1 MKKIFYSLIVLSLF
15 TCGSFSQ
22 TAGKTDRAIAELQQ
36 LQAKR
41 EKFDPKR
48 DPNLDLQTAVAKAQ
62 KENKRIIL
70 DIGGEWCS
78 WCRAM
83 DFFFM
88 RNSGLTE
95 LRDKNFIWVKINMS
109 DENENKEFLSK
120 YPEIQDY
127 PHLFVLEK
135 DGTLLQSQSTD
146 VLEKKF
152 PPLVVPS
159 DVKNKEEYRKAES
172 QKRMLSSYELSR
184 FTEFL
189 NKWSSTKN

>member
-1 MKKIFYSLIVLSLF
+1 MKQIFYSFIILSVF
-15 TCGSFSQ
+15 VGIGFSQ
-22 TAGKTDRAIAELQQ
+22 KAAIKINPAFVEVQK

-48 DPNLDLQTAVAKAQ
+48 DPNLDLQNAVSTAQ

-88 RNSGLTE
+88 RNPKLAK

-109 DENENKEFLSK
+109 EENENKEFLSK
-120 YPEIQDY
+120 YPEIQGY

-135 DGTLLQSQSTD
+135 DGTLLQ
-146 VLEKKF
+146 
-152 PPLVVPS
+152 
-159 DVKNKEEYRKAES
+159 
-172 QKRMLSSYELSR
+172 
-184 FTEFL
+184 
-189 NKWSSTKN
+189 